1 MPEADDLEIYVLTAP
16 LGRIAPDGRPIQV
29 REGGGPS
36 LERVPMAAFRSGMTR
51 FMDAV
56 HSMVGEIKSKS
67 GGFEV
72 QEIEIAASI
81 GADGKV
87 AFLGSGVGVE
97 SSASFKVK
105 LTRPSEDFA
114 GRRPTAPGTFRGR

>member
-16 LGRIAPDGRPIQV
+16 VNRVAPDGRPIHV

-36 LERVPMAAFRSGMTR
+36 LERVPMGAFRSGMTR

-72 QEIEIAASI
+72 NEIEISASI
-81 GADGKV
+81 GADGKI
-87 AFLGSGVGVE
+87 AFLGSGVGVD

-105 LTRPSEDFA
+105 LTRPK
-114 GRRPTAPGTFRGR
+114 

>member
-16 LGRIAPDGRPIQV
+16 LGRFAPDGRPIQV

-87 AFLGSGVGVE
+87 AFLGSGVGVD

-105 LTRPSEDFA
+105 LIRPNEDLA
-114 GRRPTAPGTFRGR
+114 GRPTAPGTVRVR